1 MFISVVVITVISLI
15 TNLDNLVLA
24 SYQHPVHCQKIF
36 NKLFYLVIIL
46 FKNYN
51 KFTLEIFL
59 RNE

>member
-1 MFISVVVITVISLI
+1 MFIFVVVITVISLI

-24 SYQHPVHCQKIF
+24 SYQHPVHCQII
-36 NKLFYLVIIL
+36 LFYLVIIL